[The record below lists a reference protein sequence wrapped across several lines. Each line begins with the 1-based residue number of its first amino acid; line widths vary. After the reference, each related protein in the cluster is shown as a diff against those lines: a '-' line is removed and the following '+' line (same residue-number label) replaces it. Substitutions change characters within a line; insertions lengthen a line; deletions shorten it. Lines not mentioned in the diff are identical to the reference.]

1 MTRQDGGT
9 HGYWPPGR
17 ASYKW
22 WPRPAVR
29 RCLALVVALLLLGGC
44 AYWEQVVGNAET
56 YYDAK
61 VETWF
66 KAACTLNLGA
76 LGRIGEHRREVVVA
90 ACPPRTE
97 PAVMPAPKVIEP

>member
-9 HGYWPPGR
+9 GPLPASR
-17 ASYKW
+17 AAISPY
-22 WPRPAVR
+22 PRGVKGSVR
-29 RCLALVVALLLLGGC
+29 ACMGLVVALLLLGGC
-44 AYWEQVVGNAET
+44 AYYEQVVGNAET

-97 PAVMPAPKVIEP
+97 PAVTPK

>member
-1 MTRQDGGT
+1 MG
-9 HGYWPPGR
+9 
-17 ASYKW
+17 
-22 WPRPAVR
+22 
-29 RCLALVVALLLLGGC
+29 LVVALLLLGGC
-44 AYWEQVVGNAET
+44 AYYEQVVGNAET

-97 PAVMPAPKVIEP
+97 PAVVPEPKVVGAGG